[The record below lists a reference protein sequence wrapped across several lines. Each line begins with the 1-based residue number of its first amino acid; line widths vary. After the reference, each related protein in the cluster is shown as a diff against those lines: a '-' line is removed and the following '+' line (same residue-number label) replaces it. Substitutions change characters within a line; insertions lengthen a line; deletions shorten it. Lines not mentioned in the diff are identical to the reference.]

1 MVHTTAHAMKTT
13 GWLPRR
19 SSWTAYAAFAW
30 TLLFILFHV
39 YWFAG
44 GRFGLGDAPNPIP
57 GPPSSVIGWIFD
69 VVTTAMFVAGLA
81 VPLAL
86 VRPWGRDVPRWILLT
101 LTWLGFGVLAVRGAA
116 GIVDDLLRATSVLP
130 GGLTG
135 LSNEQLLGQAH
146 PSAYILWSSSATDAY
161 FLLGGILFALAA
173 STFKSALRKGAKR

>member
-1 MVHTTAHAMKTT
+1 MVHTTAPATKTT
-13 GWLPRR
+13 GWLPRK

-39 YWFAG
+39 YWIAG

-69 VVTTAMFVAGLA
+69 IVTKAMFVAGLV

-86 VRPWGRDVPRWILLT
+86 VRLWGRDVPRWILLT
-101 LTWLGFGVLAVRGAA
+101 LTWLGSGVLAVRGVA

-135 LSNEQLLGQAH
+135 LSNEQLLGEAH

-161 FLLGGILFALAA
+161 FLVGGILFGIAA
-173 STFKSALRKGAKR
+173 WTLMTKPRKGAI